1 MTGRI
6 ITSDHR
12 VYDLPE
18 LLEWK
23 VVYTGSVPCDSYT
36 VTFLYDKSMGEAL
49 HLAAGFLAVGNG
61 EILLR
66 GIVDGYDVAWTP
78 DGLMAT
84 VYGRGY
90 AARLLD
96 NESRPVTYQGVTLE
110 ELIRRHVTPYGITAA
125 EIAPV
130 SATSTYTVASG
141 TSQWKALENFC
152 RTYGG
157 FSPRFRR
164 DGLLLAVPEGAGG
177 RLLSLD
183 DSSPVL
189 SCTLRE
195 DHYGVL
201 TEVLVID
208 KTRNVSYNVRNP
220 DMIARGGQCRRV
232 VYTPGQSTWA
242 AMRYTGEYQIQRSRE
257 EETSIEIKL
266 PGTFLAFPG
275 DSVRLDLNTMGLS
288 GTYRVAEAENTASPR
303 TGETITMTLR
313 ERM

>member
-1 MTGRI
+1 M
-6 ITSDHR
+6 
-12 VYDLPE
+12 
-18 LLEWK
+18 
-23 VVYTGSVPCDSYT
+23 
-36 VTFLYDKSMGEAL
+36 
-49 HLAAGFLAVGNG
+49 
-61 EILLR
+61 
-66 GIVDGYDVAWTP
+66 
-78 DGLMAT
+78 
-84 VYGRGY
+84 
-90 AARLLD
+90 
-96 NESRPVTYQGVTLE
+96 
-110 ELIRRHVTPYGITAA
+110 
-125 EIAPV
+125 
-130 SATSTYTVASG
+130 
-141 TSQWKALENFC
+141 
-152 RTYGG
+152 
-157 FSPRFRR
+157 
-164 DGLLLAVPEGAGG
+164 
-177 RLLSLD
+177 
-183 DSSPVL
+183 L

-288 GTYRVAEAENTASPR
+288 GTYRVAEAENTASPQ

>member
-49 HLAAGFLAVGNG
+49 HLAAGFLAVGSG

-78 DGLMAT
+78 DGLLAT
-84 VYGRGY
+84 VFGRGY

-164 DGLLLAVPEGAGG
+164 DGLLLAVPEGAGE

-288 GTYRVAEAENTASPR
+288 GTYRVAEAENTASPQ